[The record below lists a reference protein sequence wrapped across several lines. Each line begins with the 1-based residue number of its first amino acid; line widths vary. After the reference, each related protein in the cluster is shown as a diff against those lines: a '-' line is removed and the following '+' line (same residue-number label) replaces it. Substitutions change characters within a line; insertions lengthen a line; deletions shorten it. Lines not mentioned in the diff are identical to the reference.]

1 MTQDELAELSRD
13 ELIDLVLAEHAQ
25 VETLQVLVAQ
35 VKADNEAL
43 RLKLEKGK
51 KPLTNSSNSSQPPLR
66 DWKPSQ
72 PKDRGKRKH
81 GPPQGHIKHERKFVA
96 QPDHIVNL
104 KAEACTNCHADLHAV
119 AGQLLD
125 VNQITELPDPKVE
138 VIEVRQYVVNCPH
151 CGQRQVEPAP
161 EGLEMDRTFG
171 SRLEATVVY
180 YRQEQ
185 HISYQRT
192 EATLRDLHG
201 MEISQGGIDQITLA
215 PVASAGV
222 QRAGQKA
229 IQEAEAIQADVSQ
242 SKVINSDETSCRL
255 DSRNWWQWVFCT
267 AHAVLHVIRDN
278 RSEDVIREVMDNHI
292 AEVWGSDCLSSQL
305 KAPTLERQLC
315 LSHQIRNLQAVIDR
329 SPPAFWAQAMQK
341 LFRYAIHIYNQ
352 RNQLSPEAF
361 QAKVKCIE
369 RHCDWLLQQSL
380 TDPDA
385 RRLQRRYQIHRQ
397 SLFVFLYRNDVSPT
411 NNVSER
417 ALRPSVIHREVIGCF
432 RSKWGAQA
440 YAALATVID
449 TAELNGIHAFAAIQ
463 ALFGRPALPL
473 PQGV

>member
-1 MTQDELAELSRD
+1 MTQGELAQMSHEELV
-13 ELIDLVLAEHAQ
+13 ELVLAEHAQ
-25 VETLQVLVAQ
+25 LEALQVIVAQ
-35 VKADNEAL
+35 LKADNEAL

-51 KPLTNSSNSSQPPLR
+51 KPPTNSSNSSQPPSR
-66 DWKPSQ
+66 DHKPSQ
-72 PKDRGKRKH
+72 PKDRRKRKH
-81 GPPQGHIKHERKFVA
+81 GPPQGHPKYERKLVA

-119 AGQLLD
+119 VGQLLD

-151 CGQRQVEPAP
+151 CGQPQVEQPP

-185 HISYQRT
+185 HVSYQRT
-192 EATLRDLHG
+192 EATLRELHG
-201 MEISQGGIDQITLA
+201 MVISPGGIDQIM
-215 PVASAGV
+215 

-229 IQEAEAIQADVSQ
+229 IREAETIQAEIRQ
-242 SKVINSDETSCRL
+242 SKVINSDETGCRL
-255 DSRNWWQWVFCT
+255 DSQNWWQWVFCT
-267 AHAVLHVIRDN
+267 LNAVLHVIRDN
-278 RSEDVIREVMDNHI
+278 RSEDVIREVMGSEQ
-292 AEVWGSDCLSSQL
+292 AEVWGSDCLTSQL
-305 KAPTLERQLC
+305 KAPTRERQLC

-341 LFRYAIHIYNQ
+341 LFRYAIHIHNQ
-352 RNQLSPEAF
+352 RDRLSPEAF
-361 QAKVKCIE
+361 QAKMKYIE
-369 RHCDWLLQQSL
+369 HHCDWLVQQSL
-380 TDPDA
+380 TDPDTS
-385 RRLQRRYQIHRQ
+385 RLQRRYQKHRL
-397 SLFVFLYRNDVSPT
+397 SLFVFLYRSDVSPT

-417 ALRPSVIHREVIGCF
+417 ALRPAVIHRKVIGCF
-432 RSKWGAQA
+432 RSNWGAQA

-449 TAELNGIHAFAAIQ
+449 TADLNGIHAFAAIQ
-463 ALFGRPALPL
+463 SLFGRPSLPL